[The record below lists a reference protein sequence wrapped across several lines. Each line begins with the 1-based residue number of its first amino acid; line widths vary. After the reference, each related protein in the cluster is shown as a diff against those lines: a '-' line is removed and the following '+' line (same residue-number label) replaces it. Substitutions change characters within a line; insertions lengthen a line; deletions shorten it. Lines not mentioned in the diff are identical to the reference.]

1 METIHDINLEEVIVV
16 TYDPERTPAEANTVS
31 APQKDLTEE
40 VLKVNSGDV
49 VFEDLAD
56 RDTGLGRTLRRR
68 LEEAGA
74 GVAPTGGD
82 IDVNQYQAKVGG
94 EEAVGGTTPTPDQNV
109 VDDLADS
116 VGIGTPDEHPL
127 RTLRMLQQRD
137 AHPWELEPESAEDYE
152 ERKD

>member
-1 METIHDINLEEVIVV
+1 M
-16 TYDPERTPAEANTVS
+16 TYDSDRTPAEAKNMS
-31 APQKDLTEE
+31 AQKRELTEE
-40 VLKVNSGDV
+40 VPKINSGDV
-49 VFEDLAD
+49 AFEDLAD

-74 GVAPTGGD
+74 GLAPTGGD
-82 IDVNQYQAKVGG
+82 IDVNQYQAKVVG

-127 RTLRMLQQRD
+127 RTLRMLKQRD

>member
-1 METIHDINLEEVIVV
+1 M
-16 TYDPERTPAEANTVS
+16 TYDPAKTPAEAYKES
-31 APQKDLTEE
+31 ARKKDPPEE
-40 VLKVNSGDV
+40 VPKVNSGDV
-49 VFEDLAD
+49 AFEDLTD
-56 RDTGLGRTLRRR
+56 RDTGLGRKLRRQ

-82 IDVNQYQAKVGG
+82 IDVNQYQAKVVG
-94 EEAVGGTTPTPDQNV
+94 EEAVGGTTPTPDQSV

-116 VGIGTPDEHPL
+116 VGIGIADEHPL